1 MTRTISPRGVIISAV
16 AALLSIVPSAL
27 VAQGQLGSAQQFG
40 VLGASTV
47 TNTGP
52 TTINGRLGV
61 SPGTAITGMSSITL
75 TGSVH
80 QADAVALQ
88 AQTDAGIAHAAL
100 NGMPA
105 TSDLTGQDLG
115 GMVLNPGVYRFASSA
130 QLTGNLFLNFLGDPL
145 SEFIFQI
152 GSALTTASASSVMAM
167 NGGPWGNVY
176 WAVGSS
182 ATLGTGTSF
191 IGSIIANASVTLTTG
206 ASITCG
212 RAIALNAAVT
222 MDTNVISTQCA
233 LVNEVVATPEPAT
246 LALLAP
252 GLLALMVVRRRR
264 VATRA

>member
-1 MTRTISPRGVIISAV
+1 MSHTTSQRGVILV
-16 AALLSIVPSAL
+16 AIAAMSSLPTSLA
-27 VAQGQLGSAQQFG
+27 AQGQLGSAQQFG

-52 TTINGRLGV
+52 TTIKGNLGV
-61 SPGTAITGMSSITL
+61 HPGTSITGMNSITL

-100 NGMPA
+100 IGMPA

-130 QLTGNLFLNFLGDPL
+130 QLTGNLFLNFLGDPF

-152 GSALTTASASSVMAM
+152 GSTLTTASASSVMAI

-191 IGSIIANASVTLTTG
+191 IGSIIADASVTLNTG

-212 RAIALNAAVT
+212 RAIALNGAVT

-264 VATRA
+264 AVPRA

>member
-1 MTRTISPRGVIISAV
+1 MSSTNVHRGLLLSAVVALISPPTSLA
-16 AALLSIVPSAL
+16 
-27 VAQGQLGSAQQFG
+27 AQGQTGSAQQFG

-52 TTINGRLGV
+52 TTIIGNLGV
-61 SPGTAITGMSSITL
+61 HPGGAITGMSSITL

-88 AQTDAGIAHAAL
+88 AQANANTGRGVL
-100 NGMPA
+100 VGMPA
-105 TSDLTGQDLG
+105 TADLTGQDLG

-152 GSALTTASASSVMAM
+152 GSALTTASASAVVAM

-191 IGSIIANASVTLTTG
+191 IGSIIADASVTLNTG

-212 RAIALNAAVT
+212 RAIALTGAVT
-222 MDTNVISTQCA
+222 LDTNIISTQCA

-252 GLLALMVVRRRR
+252 GLLALLVVRRRR
-264 VATRA
+264 VVKGA